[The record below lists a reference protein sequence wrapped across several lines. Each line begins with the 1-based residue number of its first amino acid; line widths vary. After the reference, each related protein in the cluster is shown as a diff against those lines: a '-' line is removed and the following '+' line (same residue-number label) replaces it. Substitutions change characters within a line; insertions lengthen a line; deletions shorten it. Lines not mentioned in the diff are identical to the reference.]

1 MSNDWKLASAYVT
14 GRGHLTKNIPCQ
26 DRTFELIN
34 KHSTGV
40 FYGLSLADGAG
51 SYKFSDIGA
60 EIVTKEILMYLKS
73 NFSNL
78 LKVKN
83 VSRKII
89 QHIEEILSV
98 EAKNRAIDIKE
109 LSSTLLFIVIKKNKF
124 IAGHIGDGVIGV
136 LDKNNNI
143 SVLSHPDNGEYSN
156 STFFTTTGNYPDR
169 LRIIRGNIVGS
180 TGFILMSDGS
190 DESLY
195 DSKTKKL
202 APVNAE
208 IINWLN
214 VGRSEEVNIALQS
227 NLNEVI
233 KQKTFDDCSLGIL
246 KKCLT
251 RHFT

>member
-26 DRTFELIN
+26 DRTFELIS

-60 EIVTKEILMYLKS
+60 EIVTKEILTYLKS

-78 LKVKN
+78 LQVKN
-83 VSRKII
+83 TSKKII
-89 QHIEEILSV
+89 KNIEERLAV
-98 EAKNRAIDIKE
+98 ESKNRGINIKE
-109 LSSTLLFIVIKKNKF
+109 LSSTLLFVVIKNDKF
-124 IAGHIGDGVIGV
+124 IVGHIGDGVIGV
-136 LDKNNNI
+136 LDKDNKI

-156 STFFTTTGNYPDR
+156 STFFTTTDSYPDR
-169 LRIIRGNIVGS
+169 LRVIKGSIVDS
-180 TGFILMSDGS
+180 TGFILMSDGT
-190 DESLY
+190 DEFLY

-208 IINWLN
+208 IINWLD
-214 VGRSEEVNIALQS
+214 GRSSEEVKSALQW
-227 NLNEVI
+227 NLNNKI
-233 KQKTFDDCSLGIL
+233 IPKTHDDCSLGIL
-246 KKCLT
+246 KKC
-251 RHFT
+251 

>member
-14 GRGHLTKNIPCQ
+14 GRGHLTKNVPCQ
-26 DRTFELIN
+26 DRTSELVN
-34 KHSTGV
+34 RHSTGV
-40 FYGLSLADGAG
+40 FYGSSLADGAG
-51 SYKFSDIGA
+51 SYKFSEVGA
-60 EIVTKEILMYLKS
+60 EIVTKEILTYLKS

-78 LKVKN
+78 LKIKS

-89 QHIEEILSV
+89 QHIKKILSV

-109 LSSTLLFIVIKKNKF
+109 LSSTLLFIVIKKDKF
-124 IAGHIGDGVIGV
+124 IVGHIGDGVIGV

-143 SVLSHPDNGEYSN
+143 SVLSHPDNGEYLN
-156 STFFTTTGNYPDR
+156 STFFTTTENYPNR
-169 LRIIRGNIVGS
+169 LRIIRGNIVDS

-190 DESLY
+190 GESLY
-195 DSKTKKL
+195 NSRTKKL

-214 VGRSEEVNIALQS
+214 AGSSEEVHIAIQS
-227 NLNEVI
+227 NLNEII

-246 KKCLT
+246 KKC
-251 RHFT
+251 

>member
-26 DRTFELIN
+26 DRTFELIS

-60 EIVTKEILMYLKS
+60 EIVTEEILTYLKS

-78 LKVKN
+78 LQVKN
-83 VSRKII
+83 TSKKII
-89 QHIEEILSV
+89 KNIEERLAV
-98 EAKNRAIDIKE
+98 ESKNRGINIKE
-109 LSSTLLFIVIKKNKF
+109 LSSTLLFVVIKNNKF
-124 IAGHIGDGVIGV
+124 IVGHIGDGVIGV
-136 LDKNNNI
+136 LDKDNKI

-156 STFFTTTGNYPDR
+156 STFFTTTDSYPDR
-169 LRIIRGNIVGS
+169 LRLIKGNIVDS

-195 DSKTKKL
+195 DSRTKEL

-208 IINWLN
+208 IINWLD
-214 VGRSEEVNIALQS
+214 GRSSEEVKSALQW
-227 NLNEVI
+227 NLNNKI
-233 KQKTFDDCSLGIL
+233 IHKTHDDCSLGIL
-246 KKCLT
+246 KKC
-251 RHFT
+251 

>member
-14 GRGHLTKNIPCQ
+14 GRGHFAKNIPCQ
-26 DRTFELIN
+26 NRTSVLVN
-34 KHSTGV
+34 RHSTGV

-60 EIVTKEILMYLKS
+60 EIITKEILTYLKS
-73 NFSNL
+73 NFTNL
-78 LKVKN
+78 LKVKS
-83 VSRKII
+83 VSKKVI
-89 QHIEEILSV
+89 QHIEQILSV
-98 EAKNRAIDIKE
+98 EEKNRAIDIKE
-109 LSSTLLFIVIKKNKF
+109 LSSTLLFIALKKDKF

-143 SVLSHPDNGEYSN
+143 SVLSYPDNGEYSN
-156 STFFTTTGNYPDR
+156 STFFTTSGNYPNR
-169 LRIIRGNIVGS
+169 LRIIRGNIVDS

-195 DSKTKKL
+195 DSRTKKL
-202 APVNAE
+202 MPVNAE

-214 VGRSEEVNIALQS
+214 VGSSEEVNIALQS
-227 NLNEVI
+227 NLNDII

-246 KKCLT
+246 KKC
-251 RHFT
+251 